1 MVTPPN
7 KQPYD
12 TRFIESFLLCSFMPC
27 RLKKIEFIMA
37 SGTALRKAADVRLY
51 NGRIKILIR
60 SIGNFLKIKILYEKH
75 LDMDGALRL
84 FLCQTKA
91 NQLLKKLQ
99 NATINIL
106 NGL

>member
-1 MVTPPN
+1 
-7 KQPYD
+7 
-12 TRFIESFLLCSFMPC
+12 MPC
-27 RLKKIEFIMA
+27 RLKKIEFIME